1 MCSSPVIPI
10 LYNAIQCLLVRY
22 RLLRSLPPAARSFFN
37 LHPNPV
43 AGTVLCSFK
52 EPEFEFE
59 DFLIN
64 LRRGRAQMDIQSLL
78 YVDRQGLGTSW
89 MRLIQAVGLE
99 SKRKKRF
106 QRIVVDSTLDV
117 DPVAINCSWR
127 SFVYLALGLGV
138 NSIDPTFHGLGRGKD
153 AVNEQ
158 SLYSTALDSQTGQ
171 RLIEI
176 RWHEGIPHLE
186 LTDQCSSW
194 SVRRSLAPFLHMIT
208 ICDGRQE
215 ILHFVPVVNETSK
228 TPNSQICDCK
238 DIVLDTVKF
247 STLRQ
252 IHYAIT
258 WTLYFEEIFHQTPY
272 EEISI
277 PQSLLLL
284 QFETT
289 EELHQTPAETLQ
301 FRISTIFPSQATLVA
316 NIMSALTSTWNSS
329 EHQELLNGLSGGA
342 HELTLESSRRL
353 ESNTITQPTQFH
365 SSNQT
370 LDVEKATGTQSPSS
384 KNNRSIKFDLY
395 PALHSSPTFQSLAQT
410 YSPSAIPTTNSN
422 RAPSST
428 PSAVTIDIDDQSKPE
443 ALLAR
448 LVIAL
453 SAMRRSTARKGWV
466 TSIASGVLK
475 YKVGPEA
482 GEDMVGR
489 LQRYEGGTMRIE

>member
-64 LRRGRAQMDIQSLL
+64 LRRGRAQIDIQSLL
-78 YVDRQGLGTSW
+78 HVERQGLGTSW

-106 QRIVVDSTLDV
+106 HRIIVDSTLDV

-138 NSIDPTFHGLGRGKD
+138 NATDPIFHGLGRGKD

-158 SLYSTALDSQTGQ
+158 NLHSTALLSETGQ
-171 RLIEI
+171 RLIET
-176 RWHEGIPHLE
+176 RWHEGVPYLE
-186 LTDQCSSW
+186 LTEQCSSW
-194 SVRRSLAPFLHMIT
+194 SVRQSLAQFLHMI
-208 ICDGRQE
+208 IVCDGRQE
-215 ILHFVPVVNETSK
+215 ILHFVSVVDETPR
-228 TPNSQICDCK
+228 TPNLQICDCK
-238 DIVLDTVKF
+238 DIVLDPVKF
-247 STLRQ
+247 STLRKIQ
-252 IHYAIT
+252 YAII
-258 WTLYFEEIFHQTPY
+258 WTLYFEEISHQTPY
-272 EEISI
+272 EEMPI

-284 QFETT
+284 QFEMT

-301 FRISTIFPSQATLVA
+301 FRISTIFPSQTTLVA
-316 NIMSALTSTWNSS
+316 NIIFALTSTWNSS
-329 EHQELLNGLSGGA
+329 EHQELLDGLSGGA
-342 HELTLESSRRL
+342 HELALESSRRL

-370 LDVEKATGTQSPSS
+370 LDVEKATSTQNPSF
-384 KNNRSIKFDLY
+384 KNNDSTKFDLY
-395 PALHSSPTFQSLAQT
+395 PALLSSPTFQSLAQT
-410 YSPSAIPTTNSN
+410 YSPSAIPTTDSN
-422 RAPSST
+422 RATSGA

-466 TSIASGVLK
+466 TSIASGALK

-489 LQRYEGGTMRIE
+489 LLRYEGGTMRIE

>member
-1 MCSSPVIPI
+1 MKGCHILSS
-10 LYNAIQCLLVRY
+10 
-22 RLLRSLPPAARSFFN
+22 
-37 LHPNPV
+37 
-43 AGTVLCSFK
+43 GT
-52 EPEFEFE
+52 
-59 DFLIN
+59 
-64 LRRGRAQMDIQSLL
+64 A
-78 YVDRQGLGTSW
+78 
-89 MRLIQAVGLE
+89 
-99 SKRKKRF
+99 
-106 QRIVVDSTLDV
+106 
-117 DPVAINCSWR
+117 
-127 SFVYLALGLGV
+127 
-138 NSIDPTFHGLGRGKD
+138 
-153 AVNEQ
+153 
-158 SLYSTALDSQTGQ
+158 
-171 RLIEI
+171 
-176 RWHEGIPHLE
+176 
-186 LTDQCSSW
+186 QCSPW
-194 SVRRSLAPFLHMIT
+194 SVRRSLAPFLHIIT
-208 ICDGRQE
+208 IYDDRQE
-215 ILHFVPVVNETSK
+215 TLHFVPVVNETSK

-247 STLRQ
+247 STLHQ

-284 QFETT
+284 QFEIT

-370 LDVEKATGTQSPSS
+370 LDVEKATSTQNPSS
-384 KNNRSIKFDLY
+384 KNNHSTKFDLC

-410 YSPSAIPTTNSN
+410 YSPCAIPTTNSN

-428 PSAVTIDIDDQSKPE
+428 PSAVTMDIDDQSKPE

-448 LVIAL
+448 FVIAL
-453 SAMRRSTARKGWV
+453 SAMRRSTESKGWV
-466 TSIASGVLK
+466 TSIALGALK
-475 YKVGPEA
+475 YKVEPEA

-489 LQRYEGGTMRIE
+489 LLRYEGGTTRIE

>member
-22 RLLRSLPPAARSFFN
+22 RLLRSLPPAARSFFS

-64 LRRGRAQMDIQSLL
+64 LRRGRAQIDIQSLP
-78 YVDRQGLGTSW
+78 YVERQGLGTSW

-117 DPVAINCSWR
+117 DPIAINCSWR

-138 NSIDPTFHGLGRGKD
+138 NAIDPIFHGLGRAKD

-158 SLYSTALDSQTGQ
+158 NLHSTALLSETGQ
-171 RLIEI
+171 RLIET
-176 RWHEGIPHLE
+176 RWREGVPYLE
-186 LTDQCSSW
+186 LTEQCSSW
-194 SVRRSLAPFLHMIT
+194 SVRRSLAQFLHMI
-208 ICDGRQE
+208 IVCDSRQE
-215 ILHFVPVVNETSK
+215 ILHFVSVVNETPR
-228 TPNSQICDCK
+228 TPNLQICDCK
-238 DIVLDTVKF
+238 DIVLDPVKF
-247 STLRQ
+247 NTLRK
-252 IHYAIT
+252 IHYAII
-258 WTLYFEEIFHQTPY
+258 WTLYFEEIFHQTLY
-272 EEISI
+272 EEIPI

-284 QFETT
+284 QFEIT

-301 FRISTIFPSQATLVA
+301 FRISTIFPSQTTLVA
-316 NIMSALTSTWNSS
+316 KIMFALTSTWNSS

-365 SSNQT
+365 SSNQS
-370 LDVEKATGTQSPSS
+370 LDVEKATSTQNPSS
-384 KNNRSIKFDLY
+384 KNNDGTKFDLY
-395 PALHSSPTFQSLAQT
+395 SALLSSPTFQSLAQT

-453 SAMRRSTARKGWV
+453 SAMRRSTAPKGWV
-466 TSIASGVLK
+466 TSIASGAFK

-489 LQRYEGGTMRIE
+489 LLRYEGGTMRIE

>member
-22 RLLRSLPPAARSFFN
+22 RLLRSLPPAARSFFS

-64 LRRGRAQMDIQSLL
+64 LRRGRAQIDIQSLP
-78 YVDRQGLGTSW
+78 YVERQGLGTSW

-117 DPVAINCSWR
+117 DPIAINCSWR

-138 NSIDPTFHGLGRGKD
+138 NAIDPIFHGLGRAKD

-158 SLYSTALDSQTGQ
+158 NLHSTALLSETGQ
-171 RLIEI
+171 RLIET
-176 RWHEGIPHLE
+176 RWREGVPYLE
-186 LTDQCSSW
+186 LTEQCSSW
-194 SVRRSLAPFLHMIT
+194 SVRRSLAQFLHMI
-208 ICDGRQE
+208 IVCDSRQE
-215 ILHFVPVVNETSK
+215 ILHFVSVVNETPR
-228 TPNSQICDCK
+228 TPNLQICDCK
-238 DIVLDTVKF
+238 DVVLDPVKF
-247 STLRQ
+247 NTLRK
-252 IHYAIT
+252 IHYAII

-272 EEISI
+272 EEIPI

-284 QFETT
+284 QFEIT

-301 FRISTIFPSQATLVA
+301 FRISTIFPSQTTLVA
-316 NIMSALTSTWNSS
+316 NIMFALTSTWNSS
-329 EHQELLNGLSGGA
+329 EHQELLNGLSGGV

-370 LDVEKATGTQSPSS
+370 LDVEKATSTQNPSS
-384 KNNRSIKFDLY
+384 KNNDGTKFDLY
-395 PALHSSPTFQSLAQT
+395 PALLSSPTFQSLAQT

-453 SAMRRSTARKGWV
+453 SAMRRSTAPKGWV
-466 TSIASGVLK
+466 TSIASGAFK

-482 GEDMVGR
+482 GEDMLGR
-489 LQRYEGGTMRIE
+489 LLRYEGGTMRIE